1 VAGGALTIRPA
12 VTHDH
17 DRLVEIWRAA
27 VEATHHFLATQD
39 VDWYE
44 RLVRG
49 YLSRMGDVR
58 VAEVTGGAVLGFVAQ
73 DDGEIH
79 MLFIDPSHH
88 GRGVGTALLDDIA
101 NDFSLLRVDVNEE
114 NPSGRRF
121 YAARGFQQV
130 GRSEID
136 GQGRPTPFVAPRAPR
151 YREEG
156 CGHRRS
162 GGDQSR
168 RGLRLPTQPLV
179 ASTSTRRTEQ
189 RSFLPTEPR
198 RRPNEV
204 HPTIARGC
212 VRLVG
217 RWQAEREAVSNR
229 HSALACTGSSPH
241 VHLSDPVP
249 VVGPSLAC

>member
-136 GQGRPTPFVAPRAPR
+136 GQGRPHPLLHLVRQGTARKDAATDARAGTRAAAACGSPRN
-151 YREEG
+151 
-156 CGHRRS
+156 RS
-162 GGDQSR
+162 
-168 RGLRLPTQPLV
+168 
-179 ASTSTRRTEQ
+179 
-189 RSFLPTEPR
+189 
-198 RRPNEV
+198 
-204 HPTIARGC
+204 
-212 VRLVG
+212 
-217 RWQAEREAVSNR
+217 
-229 HSALACTGSSPH
+229 
-241 VHLSDPVP
+241 
-249 VVGPSLAC
+249 

>member
-1 VAGGALTIRPA
+1 MAAERGMRLWRRRPQRLHNGWVAGGALTIRPA

-49 YLSRMGDVR
+49 YLPRMGDVR

-101 NDFSLLRVDVNEE
+101 NDFSRLRVDVNEE

-121 YAARGFQQV
+121 YAARGFRQV

-136 GQGRPTPFVAPRAPR
+136 GQGRAHPLLHLVRSAEATRDHVTDTTPGRAAP
-151 YREEG
+151 
-156 CGHRRS
+156 
-162 GGDQSR
+162 
-168 RGLRLPTQPLV
+168 
-179 ASTSTRRTEQ
+179 
-189 RSFLPTEPR
+189 
-198 RRPNEV
+198 
-204 HPTIARGC
+204 
-212 VRLVG
+212 
-217 RWQAEREAVSNR
+217 
-229 HSALACTGSSPH
+229 
-241 VHLSDPVP
+241 
-249 VVGPSLAC
+249 PS